1 MKFQTLVLGAAA
13 LALVVPGTAIAA
25 GPANQASQN
34 PQVNRA
40 DHSIHGG
47 QPHVGQ
53 GNASKHKSARANGG
67 NKYAGK
73 PCPPGLAKKNPGCV
87 PPGKWKRG
95 DRLPE
100 GWAGR
105 YSAYRTLPQVFRE
118 RYANRADRRY
128 VYQNGKVFVINAA
141 NRAVVDILTR

>member
-1 MKFQTLVLGAAA
+1 MKFQTVLLGAAA
-13 LALVVPGTAIAA
+13 LALALPGIASAA
-25 GPANQASQN
+25 GHAGQASPSQ
-34 PQVNRA
+34 QVNHA
-40 DHSIHGG
+40 DHSNHGG
-47 QPHVGQ
+47 QPQAGQ
-53 GNASKHKSARANGG
+53 GNASKYKSTRANGG

-105 YSAYRTLPQVFRE
+105 YSAYNTLPQVFRD
-118 RYANRADRRY
+118 RYTNRTDRRF